1 MEIALQAE
9 TLLSY
14 DVGSVKGNNGN
25 KISNKKTNQL
35 FKETLFP
42 HMSYGWHQ
50 IHKSSHTLIKG
61 LWQLGSELMSKSEKV
76 MSDVHA
82 VVMMQS
88 RQLR

>member
-1 MEIALQAE
+1 MKIALQAE
-9 TLLSY
+9 TLLTY
-14 DVGSVKGNNGN
+14 DVWFVKWKQNL
-25 KISNKKTNQL
+25 KQKTNQL

-61 LWQLGSELMSKSEKV
+61 LWQLGSELMSKGEKV
-76 MSDVHA
+76 MSNVHT

>member
-9 TLLSY
+9 ILLTY
-14 DVGSVKGNNGN
+14 DVWFVKWKQNL
-25 KISNKKTNQL
+25 KQKTNQL

-50 IHKSSHTLIKG
+50 IHKSSHALIKR

-76 MSDVHA
+76 MSDVHT

>member
-9 TLLSY
+9 ILLTY
-14 DVGSVKGNNGN
+14 DVWFVKWKQNL
-25 KISNKKTNQL
+25 KQKTNQL

-50 IHKSSHTLIKG
+50 IHKSSHALIKR

-76 MSDVHA
+76 MSNVHA

>member
-9 TLLSY
+9 TLLTY
-14 DVGSVKGNNGN
+14 DVWFVKWKQNL
-25 KISNKKTNQL
+25 KQKTNQL
-35 FKETLFP
+35 FKETFFS

-50 IHKSSHTLIKG
+50 IHKSSHALIKR

>member
-1 MEIALQAE
+1 MKIALQAE
-9 TLLSY
+9 TLLTY
-14 DVGSVKGNNGN
+14 DVWFVKWKQNL
-25 KISNKKTNQL
+25 KQKTNQL

-76 MSDVHA
+76 MSNVHA

>member
-9 TLLSY
+9 TLLTY
-14 DVGSVKGNNGN
+14 DVWFVKWKQNL
-25 KISNKKTNQL
+25 KQKTNQL
-35 FKETLFP
+35 FKETFFS

-50 IHKSSHTLIKG
+50 IHKSSHALIKG

-76 MSDVHA
+76 MSNVHA

-88 RQLR
+88 RQLW

>member
-9 TLLSY
+9 TLLTY
-14 DVGSVKGNNGN
+14 DVWFVKWKQNL
-25 KISNKKTNQL
+25 KQKTNQL
-35 FKETLFP
+35 FKETFFS

-50 IHKSSHTLIKG
+50 IHKSSHALIKR

-76 MSDVHA
+76 MSNVHA

>member
-9 TLLSY
+9 TLLTY
-14 DVGSVKGNNGN
+14 DVWFVKWKQNL
-25 KISNKKTNQL
+25 KQKTNQL
-35 FKETLFP
+35 FKETFFS

-50 IHKSSHTLIKG
+50 IHKSSHALIKG
-61 LWQLGSELMSKSEKV
+61 LRQLGSELMSKSEKV
-76 MSDVHA
+76 MSNVHA

>member
-9 TLLSY
+9 TLLTY
-14 DVGSVKGNNGN
+14 EVWFVKWKQNLQQ
-25 KISNKKTNQL
+25 KTNQL
-35 FKETLFP
+35 FKETFFS

-50 IHKSSHTLIKG
+50 IHKSSHALIKG

-76 MSDVHA
+76 MSNVHA

>member
-1 MEIALQAE
+1 MKIALQAE
-9 TLLSY
+9 TLLTY
-14 DVGSVKGNNGN
+14 DVWFVKWKQNL
-25 KISNKKTNQL
+25 KQKTNQL
-35 FKETLFP
+35 FKETFFS

-50 IHKSSHTLIKG
+50 IHKSSHALIKR

-76 MSDVHA
+76 MSNVHA

>member
-9 TLLSY
+9 TLLTY
-14 DVGSVKGNNGN
+14 DVWFVKWKQNL
-25 KISNKKTNQL
+25 KQKTNQL
-35 FKETLFP
+35 FKETFFS

-50 IHKSSHTLIKG
+50 IHKSSHALIKG

-76 MSDVHA
+76 MSNVHA

>member
-9 TLLSY
+9 TLLTY
-14 DVGSVKGNNGN
+14 EVWFVKWKQNLQQ
-25 KISNKKTNQL
+25 KTNQL
-35 FKETLFP
+35 FKETFFS

-50 IHKSSHTLIKG
+50 IHKSSHALIKR

-76 MSDVHA
+76 MSNVHA

>member
-9 TLLSY
+9 TLLTY
-14 DVGSVKGNNGN
+14 DVWFVKWKQNL
-25 KISNKKTNQL
+25 KQKTNQL
-35 FKETLFP
+35 FKETFFS
-42 HMSYGWHQ
+42 HMPYGWHQ
-50 IHKSSHTLIKG
+50 IHKSSHALIKR

-82 VVMMQS
+82 VIMMQS